1 MMKVKLKTGQVA
13 AVLGIPPK
21 QLQNV
26 VAAGYVQPTV
36 VGHGRGSIRL
46 YSLENIVHLQLLE
59 LLVHAYGLERQQAAT
74 RLAQVWPKRFSPPA
88 LVLVLPPTET
98 VWNAGLPLEPLRLPL
113 RAIAESTQQRITH
126 VMAAYQEKKRGRPA
140 GWKPQMHQALADVSA
155 ALQTVSD
162 DQIRHEIAAYRAQQR
177 ARPAAVSQS

>member
-1 MMKVKLKTGQVA
+1 VA
-13 AVLGIPPK
+13 AVLGITPQ

-88 LVLVLPPTET
+88 PVLVLPPTET
-98 VWNAGLPLEPLRLPL
+98 VWSAGLPLEPLRLPL
-113 RAIAESTQQRITH
+113 RAIAEATQ
-126 VMAAYQEKKRGRPA
+126 
-140 GWKPQMHQALADVSA
+140 
-155 ALQTVSD
+155 
-162 DQIRHEIAAYRAQQR
+162 
-177 ARPAAVSQS
+177 